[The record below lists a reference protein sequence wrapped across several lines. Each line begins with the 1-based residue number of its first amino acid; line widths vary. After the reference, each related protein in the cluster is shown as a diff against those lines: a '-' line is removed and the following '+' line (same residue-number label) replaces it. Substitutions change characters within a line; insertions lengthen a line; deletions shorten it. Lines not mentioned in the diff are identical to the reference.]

1 VAEAKSEIVAS
12 GTGRSEVSVGKF
24 LTEAR
29 KSGGFTPEQVAAET
43 HIPSHYIK
51 AIETDD
57 YGMISDQL
65 YLLPFLRRY
74 AAFLGLDPE
83 DIASRFVRD
92 VQRAESTSSRGSEP
106 IPIISGNDRKP
117 GFGRYLVAILLVLG
131 IGALVVFAVMK
142 RQVLLERVLHL
153 SQRSSLSGEQNS
165 SAPSAASRAT
175 DSSASVPFESSVTP
189 APAAEPSSAA
199 PAADDISN

>member
-1 VAEAKSEIVAS
+1 
-12 GTGRSEVSVGKF
+12 VGKF

-106 IPIISGNDRKP
+106 IPIISSDERKP
-117 GFGRYLVAILLVLG
+117 GFGGYLVAILVVLA
-131 IGALVVFAVMK
+131 IAALVVFAVIK
-142 RQVLLERVLHL
+142 RQVLLERVLRL
-153 SQRSSLSGEQNS
+153 SPSSSSTGEQNS
-165 SAPSAASRAT
+165 STPSAASRAT

-189 APAAEPSSAA
+189 APAAEPS
-199 PAADDISN
+199 PAARAAGDISN